1 MHSDLPITDLN
12 GLVGQS
18 VNKMQPRLMT
28 HLCLGYLKL
37 AEFDPKLKQEL
48 IELSS
53 NSLGQVVDE
62 WVKGSEPPEIESTRV
77 LIQFMCKLRVKN

>member
-1 MHSDLPITDLN
+1 
-12 GLVGQS
+12 
-18 VNKMQPRLMT
+18 MQPRLMT